1 MTTFLKNSFG
11 VDEQTAQKSKKRSVL
26 VLLTS
31 IMLLVDVVA
40 VAVGSE
46 GHGGKTLSNSLKSVC
61 SQTRFPERCV
71 SSLATYETATLDN
84 MMGLVMKES
93 MERAQHAH
101 EFAMSLSNNIMN
113 EKERAAWQDCV
124 QLFHNTMDRLN
135 VCLTHDSVKKDIP
148 TWLSA
153 ALTNQDTC
161 LNGFRDFN
169 LTTSSNI
176 KSLLSSR
183 VLNVSELLSNSLSMY
198 KLSSRSADSLKNR
211 RLLSL
216 EREEEFHSHYGRIEK
231 DGFPEWLSA
240 ADRRLLQ
247 SSSPA
252 SQANVVVAQDG
263 SANYRTITQ
272 AVNAA
277 PQKSS
282 KRYVIYVKAGIY
294 NENVDI
300 SKTMT
305 NLMFIGDGMDRTVV
319 TGNKNVQDGST
330 TFQSATFGNNL
341 KLVFPYIVAI
351 NFVYIIHVFLC
362 TILNLCISCPSDLKR
377 QTNCFCVAAV
387 SGNGFIARDMT
398 FENTAGAQKH
408 QAVAL
413 RVGADLSVVYRC
425 SIKGYQDTLYVYS
438 LRQFYR
444 EVDIY
449 GTVDFIFGNAAVVIQ
464 NSNILARRPMSQQ
477 TNTITAQGRTDP
489 NQNTGISIHNCRV
502 SAASD
507 LQAVKGSV
515 KTYLGRPWKQYSRT
529 VFMQSALDDLID
541 PAGWLEWDGNFAL
554 QTLYYGEYTNTG
566 VGARTSNRVS
576 WPGFHVITSATEA
589 ARFTVG
595 QFISGNSW
603 IPATGV
609 AFTSGLN

>member
-1 MTTFLKNSFG
+1 MTAFLKNSFG

-330 TFQSATFGNNL
+330 TFKSATF
-341 KLVFPYIVAI
+341 
-351 NFVYIIHVFLC
+351 
-362 TILNLCISCPSDLKR
+362 
-377 QTNCFCVAAV
+377 AV

-413 RVGADLSVVYRC
+413 RVGAGLSVVYRC

-477 TNTITAQGRTDP
+477 KNTITAQGRTDP

-554 QTLYYGEYTNTG
+554 QTLYYGEYMNTG
-566 VGARTSNRVS
+566 VGAATSNRVS

>member
-1 MTTFLKNSFG
+1 MMKIRLDVDYVHEKTVQKLKK
-11 VDEQTAQKSKKRSVL
+11 QSVL
-26 VLLTS
+26 VVLMS
-31 IMLLVDVVA
+31 IILLVDVIVVA
-40 VAVGSE
+40 AGAPVSSSE
-46 GHGGKTLSNSLKSVC
+46 SYGDPHGGKTLSSLVRSVC

-71 SSLATYETATLDN
+71 SSLATYTTYETATIDN
-84 MMGLVMKES
+84 LMSQVMKES
-93 MERAQHAH
+93 MELVQQAH
-101 EFAMSLSNNIMN
+101 EFAISLNKNMMN
-113 EKERAAWQDCV
+113 EKESAAWLDCA
-124 QLFHNTMDRLN
+124 QLFQDTMDHLN
-135 VCLTHDSVKKDIP
+135 VCLSNDSIKKDIP

-169 LTTSSNI
+169 LTTSSSI
-176 KSLLSSR
+176 SPLLSSR

-198 KLSSRSADSLKNR
+198 KFSSMSLDSLKNR

-216 EREEEFHSHYGRIEK
+216 KREVFHSHYGRIEK
-231 DGFPEWLSA
+231 DGFPEWLSV

-252 SQANVVVAQDG
+252 SQANVVVSQDG
-263 SANYRTITQ
+263 SGNYKTITQ

-277 PQKSS
+277 PQQSS
-282 KRYVIYVKAGIY
+282 KRYVIYIKAGIY

-300 SKTMT
+300 SKKMT
-305 NLMFIGDGMDRTVV
+305 NLMFIGDGMDQTVV

-330 TFQSATFGNNL
+330 TFNSATF
-341 KLVFPYIVAI
+341 
-351 NFVYIIHVFLC
+351 
-362 TILNLCISCPSDLKR
+362 
-377 QTNCFCVAAV
+377 
-387 SGNGFIARDMT
+387 
-398 FENTAGAQKH
+398 
-408 QAVAL
+408 
-413 RVGADLSVVYRC
+413 GADLSVVYRC

-477 TNTITAQGRTDP
+477 QNTITAQGRTDP
-489 NQNTGISIHNCRV
+489 NQNPGISIHNCKV
-502 SAASD
+502 SADSD
-507 LQAVKGSV
+507 LQAVEGSI

-554 QTLYYGEYTNTG
+554 QTLYYGEYLNTSA
-566 VGARTSNRVS
+566 GAGTSKRVS

-589 ARFTVG
+589 AQFTVG

-609 AFTSGLN
+609 GFTSGLN

>member
-1 MTTFLKNSFG
+1 MMKIRLDVDYVDEKTVQKLKN
-11 VDEQTAQKSKKRSVL
+11 QSVL
-26 VLLTS
+26 VVLMS
-31 IMLLVDVVA
+31 IILLVDVIVVA
-40 VAVGSE
+40 AGAPVSSSE
-46 GHGGKTLSNSLKSVC
+46 SYGDPHGGKTLSSLVRSVC

-71 SSLATYETATLDN
+71 SSLATYTTYETATIDN
-84 MMGLVMKES
+84 LMSQVMKES
-93 MERAQHAH
+93 MELVQQAH
-101 EFAMSLSNNIMN
+101 EFAISLNKNMMN
-113 EKERAAWQDCV
+113 EKESAAWLDCA
-124 QLFHNTMDRLN
+124 QLFQDTMDHLN
-135 VCLTHDSVKKDIP
+135 VCLSNDSIKKDIP

-169 LTTSSNI
+169 LTTSSSI
-176 KSLLSSR
+176 SPLLSSR

-198 KLSSRSADSLKNR
+198 KFSSMSRDSLKNR

-216 EREEEFHSHYGRIEK
+216 KREVFHSHYGRIEK
-231 DGFPEWLSA
+231 DGFPEWLSV

-252 SQANVVVAQDG
+252 SQANVVVSQDG
-263 SANYRTITQ
+263 SGNYKTITQ

-277 PQKSS
+277 PQQSS
-282 KRYVIYVKAGIY
+282 KRYVIYIKAGIY

-300 SKTMT
+300 SKKMT
-305 NLMFIGDGMDRTVV
+305 NLMFIGDGMDQTVV

-330 TFQSATFGNNL
+330 TFNSATF
-341 KLVFPYIVAI
+341 
-351 NFVYIIHVFLC
+351 
-362 TILNLCISCPSDLKR
+362 
-377 QTNCFCVAAV
+377 AV
-387 SGNGFIARDMT
+387 SGNGFIAKDMT
-398 FENTAGAQKH
+398 FQNTAGAQKH

-477 TNTITAQGRTDP
+477 QNTITAQGRTDP
-489 NQNTGISIHNCRV
+489 NQNTGISIHNCKV

-507 LQAVKGSV
+507 LQAVEGSI

-554 QTLYYGEYTNTG
+554 QTLYYGEYLNTG
-566 VGARTSNRVS
+566 AGAGTSKRVS

-589 ARFTVG
+589 AQFTVG

-609 AFTSGLN
+609 GFTSGLN

>member
-305 NLMFIGDGMDRTVV
+305 NLMFVGDGMDRTVV

-330 TFQSATFGNNL
+330 TFQSATF
-341 KLVFPYIVAI
+341 
-351 NFVYIIHVFLC
+351 
-362 TILNLCISCPSDLKR
+362 
-377 QTNCFCVAAV
+377 AV

-554 QTLYYGEYTNTG
+554 QTLYYGEYMNTG
-566 VGARTSNRVS
+566 VGAATSNRVS

>member
-1 MTTFLKNSFG
+1 MTAFLKNSFG

-31 IMLLVDVVA
+31 IMLLVDVIA
-40 VAVGSE
+40 VAAGAPVNSSE
-46 GHGGKTLSNSLKSVC
+46 IHDDPHGGKTLSNLVKSVC

-305 NLMFIGDGMDRTVV
+305 NLMFVGDGMDRTVV

-330 TFQSATFGNNL
+330 TFQSATF
-341 KLVFPYIVAI
+341 
-351 NFVYIIHVFLC
+351 
-362 TILNLCISCPSDLKR
+362 
-377 QTNCFCVAAV
+377 AV

-477 TNTITAQGRTDP
+477 KNTITAQGRTDP

-554 QTLYYGEYTNTG
+554 QTLYYGEYMNTG
-566 VGARTSNRVS
+566 VGAATSNRVS

>member
-1 MTTFLKNSFG
+1 M
-11 VDEQTAQKSKKRSVL
+11 QKSKNPSVL
-26 VLLTS
+26 VVLTS
-31 IMLLVDVVA
+31 IILLVDVIA
-40 VAVGSE
+40 VALGAPVYSSE
-46 GHGGKTLSNSLKSVC
+46 SYDDPRGGKTVSRSVC
-61 SQTRFPERCV
+61 RQTRFPERCV
-71 SSLATYETATLDN
+71 SSLATYAAYETATLDN
-84 MMGLVMKES
+84 LMNLIMKES
-93 MERAQHAH
+93 MERVQHAH
-101 EFAMSLSNNIMN
+101 DFAMSLNKNIMN
-113 EKERAAWQDCV
+113 EKELAAWQDCA
-124 QLFHNTMDRLN
+124 QLFEDTIDHLN
-135 VCLTHDSVKKDIP
+135 VCLSNNSVKKDIP
-148 TWLSA
+148 IWLSA

-169 LTTSSNI
+169 LTTTSSI
-176 KSLLSSR
+176 SPPLSSR

-198 KLSSRSADSLKNR
+198 KLSSSSSDSLKNR
-211 RLLSL
+211 RLLSFKPK
-216 EREEEFHSHYGRIEK
+216 EEFHSHYGRTEK

-247 SSSPA
+247 SSSLA

-263 SANYRTITQ
+263 SGNYRTITQ

-277 PQKSS
+277 PQKSN
-282 KRYVIYVKAGIY
+282 KRYVIYVKTGIY
-294 NENVDI
+294 NENVEI
-300 SKTMT
+300 SKKMT

-330 TFQSATFGNNL
+330 TFNSATF
-341 KLVFPYIVAI
+341 
-351 NFVYIIHVFLC
+351 
-362 TILNLCISCPSDLKR
+362 
-377 QTNCFCVAAV
+377 AV

-398 FENTAGAQKH
+398 FQNTAGAQKH

-464 NSNILARRPMSQQ
+464 NSNIFARRPMNQQ
-477 TNTITAQGRTDP
+477 QNTITAQGRTDP
-489 NQNTGISIHNCRV
+489 NQNTGISVQNCKV

-507 LQAVKGSV
+507 LLAVKGSI

-554 QTLYYGEYTNTG
+554 QTLYYGEYMNTG
-566 VGARTSNRVS
+566 VGAVTSKRVS
-576 WPGFHVITSATEA
+576 WPGFHIITSATEA

-595 QFISGNSW
+595 QFLSGNSW